1 MCPLCRSIWRHS
13 QCVLTHT
20 LHVSPVC
27 VCVCVYFCVSA
38 SLFALK
44 SYLGPGGPLKP
55 LSHIKGVACV

>member
-20 LHVSPVC
+20 LHVSSVS
-27 VCVCVYFCVSA
+27 VCVYFCVSA

-44 SYLGPGGPLKP
+44 SYLVPGGPLNP